1 MKIPC
6 PTKTK
11 QAGAELLKAR
21 RLASDLVE
29 QLFVTRAA
37 VKDAARDLKQH
48 GMKEME
54 LGEGLEI
61 LMSLMD
67 ADARIMRAHN
77 SFRPLL
83 GRCNVEEPTDDDLI
97 VILGGGGGGR

>member
-11 QAGAELLKAR
+11 RAGAETLKAR
-21 RLASDLVE
+21 RMASDLVE

-37 VKDAARDLKQH
+37 VKDAARDLKQY
-48 GMKEME
+48 GLKEME
-54 LGEGLEI
+54 IGEGLEI

-83 GRCNVEEPTDDDLI
+83 GRCNVAEPTDEDL
-97 VILGGGGGGR
+97 VGAYGGGGGTR